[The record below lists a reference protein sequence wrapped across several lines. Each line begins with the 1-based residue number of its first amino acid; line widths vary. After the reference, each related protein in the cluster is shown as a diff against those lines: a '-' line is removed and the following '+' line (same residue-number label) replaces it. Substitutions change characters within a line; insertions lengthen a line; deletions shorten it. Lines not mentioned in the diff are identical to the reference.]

1 MKTPR
6 TYKKES
12 PPTTDDSMPRP
23 PRSIQQYLNNLTNPA
38 MPDSLHSSTDT
49 LVNPDTPTQPL
60 DTIRQED
67 LSTIPLSL
75 QLAFAPQSRTPIT
88 TECPN
93 TIAPQLQ
100 YPNLSTYRSPQLHP
114 CGLAHDGPCPV
125 PINSRLD
132 YDAVKDVITELDI
145 QTQAQAPP
153 QTGPHSYHHVHPRTP
168 YGGLT
173 MEELESDISRLYS
186 IMQRL
191 IHTIEVEEEQYQMAQ
206 DRIQRMAA
214 ERDQHTQRN
223 KED

>member
-1 MKTPR
+1 M
-6 TYKKES
+6 S
-12 PPTTDDSMPRP
+12 QP
-23 PRSIQQYLNNLTNPA
+23 PRSIQQYLDNLANPA
-38 MPDSLHSSTDT
+38 MSDSLHSSTDT

-60 DTIRQED
+60 GTIRQED

-75 QLAFAPQSRTPIT
+75 QLALTPQAHTPIT
-88 TECPN
+88 MERPN
-93 TIAPQLQ
+93 AIVPRPQ
-100 YPNLSTYRSPQLHP
+100 YPDPSTYHSPQHP
-114 CGLAHDGPCPV
+114 CGLAHKGPCPA
-125 PINSRLD
+125 PINSHLD
-132 YDAVKDVITELDI
+132 YDAVKDAITELDI

-214 ERDQHTQRN
+214 ERDRHTQRN
-223 KED
+223 KEG